1 MTSYRGA
8 ASSLFGLC
16 ASFVIRDACLACRA
30 KTARRRVISSR
41 KILMLIVQAWLAAG
55 VTQAETPN
63 LIGKWNV
70 EITFTNADRHS
81 LRFDAQSSGKGS
93 LFLLDPRSTFWG
105 LGKPSEAKWTQGKE
119 NSVTFSGIVEF
130 PIGNVGRDAG
140 TLVFKGKVGTDG
152 AIRGEV
158 ALFPLDQDPNNPQ
171 ARPSRSGTFKAVRA
185 TDG

>member
-16 ASFVIRDACLACRA
+16 ASFVVRDSRLTCRA
-30 KTARRRVISSR
+30 KAPRRRTIPSRVI
-41 KILMLIVQAWLAAG
+41 LLLIVQTWLAAG

-63 LIGKWNV
+63 VIGKWNV
-70 EITFTNADRHS
+70 EITFANADRHS

-93 LFLLDPRSTFWG
+93 FFLLDPRSTFWG
-105 LGKPSEAKWTQGKE
+105 LAKPSEAKWTQGKG

-158 ALFPLDQDPNNPQ
+158 ALFSLDQDPNNPQ
-171 ARPSRSGTFKAVRA
+171 ARSSRSGTFTAVRA